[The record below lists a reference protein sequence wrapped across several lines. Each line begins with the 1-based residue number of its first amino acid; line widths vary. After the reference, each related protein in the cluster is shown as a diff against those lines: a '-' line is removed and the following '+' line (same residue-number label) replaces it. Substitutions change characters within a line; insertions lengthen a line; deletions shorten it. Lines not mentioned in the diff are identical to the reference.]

1 LSSALLRLILRVA
14 LLMDKRAADQPAGA
28 AAWQLAVLSPRH
40 AAHQPRAASGRQ
52 GRHHPVGARAE
63 LSDGRRGPVQRGR
76 LDASRGGERRY
87 ALSMTMR
94 QALSERPAQQAGM
107 ASERRTSMIR

>member
-1 LSSALLRLILRVA
+1 MSSALLCLTLRVA

-28 AAWQLAVLSPRH
+28 ARQLAVLSPRH
-40 AAHQPRAASGRQ
+40 AAHQPRAVVGRQ
-52 GRHHPVGARAE
+52 GQHHPVGARAE
-63 LSDGRRGPVQRGR
+63 LSDGRRGPVQPGR

-107 ASERRTSMIR
+107 ASGARP